1 MKTTVKQFALT
12 APVLL
17 ALVIVLNSFVPAQ
30 RNSIANGGGIAGD
43 THFNFNAVEQKDGA
57 IVGHLQYGDDSYNV
71 ECAEWFGSSAILYT
85 DGGVAF
91 LVTDNGEGS
100 SAPAAD
106 IISDP
111 LAAECGDDLVPA
123 DFLDLNNVTSGN
135 IQVKE

>member
-1 MKTTVKQFALT
+1 MKTTVKQFVLT
-12 APVLL
+12 APVLI
-17 ALVIVLNSFVPAQ
+17 AILVVCNSFKPAQ

-43 THFNFNAVEQKDGA
+43 IHFNLNAVEQKEGD
-57 IVGHLQYGDDSYNV
+57 IVGHIQYDGSNYNV

-100 SAPAAD
+100 SGVAD
-106 IISDP
+106 VISDP
-111 LAAECGDDLVPA
+111 LAAQCGDELEPA
-123 DFLDLNNVTSGN
+123 DFLNLNDVTSGN